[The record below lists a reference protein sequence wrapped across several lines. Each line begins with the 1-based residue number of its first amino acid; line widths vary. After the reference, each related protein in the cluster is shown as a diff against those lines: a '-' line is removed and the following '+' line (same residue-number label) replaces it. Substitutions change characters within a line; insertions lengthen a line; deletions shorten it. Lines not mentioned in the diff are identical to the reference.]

1 MLRVS
6 LLVLAIVLAGC
17 QSAPAEKSPT
27 RAAES
32 INGLAVRGGDGSSLE
47 KAVEIMAKT
56 ASEGVPAEYA
66 WIRARFPGAR
76 PSGKEMTVYFD
87 ITKYMGKL

>member
-1 MLRVS
+1 
-6 LLVLAIVLAGC
+6 
-17 QSAPAEKSPT
+17 
-27 RAAES
+27 
-32 INGLAVRGGDGSSLE
+32 
-47 KAVEIMAKT
+47 MAKT